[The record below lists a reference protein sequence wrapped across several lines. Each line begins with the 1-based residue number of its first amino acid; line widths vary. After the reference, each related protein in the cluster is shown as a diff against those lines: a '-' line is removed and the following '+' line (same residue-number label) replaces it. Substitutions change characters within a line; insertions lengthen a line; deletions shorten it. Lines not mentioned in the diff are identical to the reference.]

1 MDFFSGDYI
10 LGIMDFLHALQP
22 LTCISVGLGCQAA
35 SSWALPHYSAVITG
49 LAAKTLDKI
58 WSAQKLSRAGKVRLV
73 QAVPDVDTEGG
84 A

>member
-1 MDFFSGDYI
+1 